1 MKSTGILKR
10 TDELG
15 RLLIPRELRNQLG
28 IMERDPVEI
37 FVENSYIVLRKYE
50 DKCIFCGDTENL
62 SEYQDKFICDKCL
75 KNISNKTK
83 CNNM

>member
-50 DKCIFCGDTENL
+50 DKCINKDT
-62 SEYQDKFICDKCL
+62 
-75 KNISNKTK
+75 
-83 CNNM
+83 